1 VVSILLLLVQLIKR
15 GHDTEAGFIYHF
27 AINSSLHDVG
37 VYQLLLL
44 LSNIFTATIKNM
56 LDLADI

>member
-1 VVSILLLLVQLIKR
+1 VSILLLLVQLIKR

-27 AINSSLHDVG
+27 AISSSLHDVG

-56 LDLADI
+56 LDVSDI